1 MSCCELIFCVDYVS
15 SETSVGR
22 YDSMI
27 ANSRYAETWSLIA
40 HGCLLI
46 DFEWYSILYFLSL
59 LCRYTS
65 KRVHL
70 ASLAASNSGVIG
82 SKSHTAE
89 GEAILMSAV
98 Y

>member
-46 DFEWYSILYFLSL
+46 DFE
-59 LCRYTS
+59 
-65 KRVHL
+65 
-70 ASLAASNSGVIG
+70 
-82 SKSHTAE
+82 
-89 GEAILMSAV
+89 
-98 Y
+98 